1 MLPDKGVLV
10 VNAGSSS
17 IKISIYSTPDTT
29 VSHTYLEVT
38 GIGLEE
44 GRFFVR
50 TEDAPDFAQVVI
62 GISVDD
68 ALNLLGSWIRTSSK
82 IDSVGAVG
90 HRIVHGGTSF
100 TSPQVL
106 NPEALEKLRE
116 LEELDPE
123 HLPLAIKCI
132 ELMSVLIPD
141 RPQVGCFDTAF
152 YSELPR
158 IAQMVAVP
166 RAFESMG
173 VRRYGFHGLSYGYLL
188 TELSRCCGEQAAMGR
203 VIFAHMGSGVSLT
216 ATKDGKPVDTTMGF
230 TPASGVM
237 MSTRSGDVDPGLSLY
252 LQKRANLSSEQVSR
266 IFNKQSGLLG
276 VSETSADMYQLLQNE
291 MLDERAK
298 EAVDLFCYQVKK
310 AIGALSA
317 VLGGLDTIVFSG
329 GMGENAPKIRQ
340 RVLDTLGYLGVELD
354 DERNRSGDERI
365 SGDHSRVG
373 VHVLRTDE
381 NQMIVRQV
389 QTLLIDQ
396 FRG

>member
-29 VSHTYLEVT
+29 ASHTYLEVT

-123 HLPLAIKCI
+123 HVPLAIKCI

-166 RAFESMG
+166 RAFEGMG

-389 QTLLIDQ
+389 QTLLIDK

>member
-166 RAFESMG
+166 RAFEGMG